1 MKTDFSV
8 PLSPDSLAAW
18 SGGRLIGASDAPVYA
33 ACTDSREAGAGVLF
47 CAIRGERVD
56 GHE

>member
-18 SGGRLIGASDAPVYA
+18 SGGRLIGASDAPVCA

-47 CAIRGERVD
+47 CAIRPS
-56 GHE
+56 

>member
-18 SGGRLIGASDAPVYA
+18 SGGRLIGASDAPVCA

-47 CAIRGERVD
+47 CAIRGERAD
-56 GHE
+56 G